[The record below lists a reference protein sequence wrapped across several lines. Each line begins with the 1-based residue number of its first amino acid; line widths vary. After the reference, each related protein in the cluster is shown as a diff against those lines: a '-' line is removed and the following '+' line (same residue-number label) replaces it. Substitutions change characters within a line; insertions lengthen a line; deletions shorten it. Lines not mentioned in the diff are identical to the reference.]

1 MDEII
6 YWVVLG
12 LIYLLV
18 KRLRK
23 GRQQPQRRTG
33 REVHPRAEEVQEE
46 EETLPSWLETFIRG
60 EEKEELQ
67 PEPPERKK
75 RQATLREDLAAFDEA
90 LAEPVMETEFP
101 VEVIPEPQVRLSDIF
116 ARGRSKA
123 PAGGVQKGRMQ
134 RALDMHEIREVVA
147 SRKKLRQLII
157 YREILGPPIAL
168 RFLRIRRQ
176 F

>member
-23 GRQQPQRRTG
+23 GRQQPQRRTD
-33 REVHPRAEEVQEE
+33 REVLPGAEEVQEE

-60 EEKEELQ
+60 EDKEDLQ

-75 RQATLREDLAAFDEA
+75 RQATLREELAAFDEA
-90 LAEPVMETEFP
+90 LAEPVMETETP
-101 VEVIPEPQVRLSDIF
+101 VEVIPEPQVKLSDIL
-116 ARGRSKA
+116 ARRRSRA
-123 PAGGVQKGRMQ
+123 PAGGVQKGRM
-134 RALDMHEIREVVA
+134 RRVHDMHEIREVFA

-157 YREILGPPIAL
+157 YREIIGPPRAL
-168 RFLRIRRQ
+168 RPLRTGKR